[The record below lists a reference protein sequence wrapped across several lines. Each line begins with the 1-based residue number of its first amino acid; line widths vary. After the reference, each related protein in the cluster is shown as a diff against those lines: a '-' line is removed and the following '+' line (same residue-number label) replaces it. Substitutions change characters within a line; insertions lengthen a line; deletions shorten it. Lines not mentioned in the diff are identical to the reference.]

1 MIISI
6 HQPEHLPWPG
16 FFNKIKSVNEF
27 VLLDDVEFRKGYY
40 HNRNKILNNANK
52 EEWVTIPLIKTSN
65 KDKINQKKI
74 KIDDLKKINSYKN
87 KIYNSYKNTHYF
99 KLYEEEFFGIY
110 DKNYKYL
117 IDLNLNLINFFLN
130 KLEIDT
136 KIIKSSSLDIV
147 GKKSDLILKI
157 CKKLKATKYLSGV
170 SGKNYLD
177 LNSFKKETIK
187 VNFQKYEYPQYQKDF
202 KFPNLSTIDILF
214 RLGPE
219 AKKFI

>member
-1 MIISI
+1 MFISI

-16 FFNKIKSVNEF
+16 FFNKIKSVDQF
-27 VLLDDVEFRKGYY
+27 VILDDVEFRKGYY
-40 HNRNKILNNANK
+40 HNRNKILDNTNK
-52 EEWVTIPLIKTSN
+52 EEWVTIPLIKSSN

-74 KIDDLKKINSYKN
+74 KIDDFKRINSYKN
-87 KIYNSYKNTHYF
+87 KIYNSYKNTNYF
-99 KLYEEEFFGIY
+99 ELYEEEFFSIY
-110 DKNYKYL
+110 QKDYKYL
-117 IDLNLNLINFFLN
+117 IDLNFRLINFFLN
-130 KLEIDT
+130 KLQIDT

-147 GKKSDLILKI
+147 KKKSDLILEI

-177 LNSFKKETIK
+177 LESFRKENIK
-187 VNFQKYEYPQYQKDF
+187 VVFQKYDYPQYKKGF
-202 KFPNLSTIDILF
+202 KFPNLSTIDMLF